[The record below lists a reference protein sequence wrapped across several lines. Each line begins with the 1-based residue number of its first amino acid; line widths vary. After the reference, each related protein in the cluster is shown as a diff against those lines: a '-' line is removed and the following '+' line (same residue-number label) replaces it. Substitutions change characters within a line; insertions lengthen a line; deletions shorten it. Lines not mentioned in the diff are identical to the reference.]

1 LPGNGTSS
9 GFATHPTVI
18 ASNIG
23 TGGFDVNSLNNWLS
37 TYVITLQT
45 NTHTSQNGGNGLVLL
60 TEYVDPMIVSISS
73 ANQNFTPMRI
83 ESLTN
88 QVIVNKIVI
97 SSAQTIA
104 LSKLGGYADDFSTAM
119 LDFGNY
125 QQFYLNFS
133 NSSITQ
139 SIHVSNLNTTNDGL
153 NYQSGQILLNVV
165 SNNNNVILDFSTNFK
180 IDTSWTGA
188 AFTTPPGILYTC
200 NIGLQKMDYTIFNN
214 SIYLGAPTYFS

>member
-1 LPGNGTSS
+1 
-9 GFATHPTVI
+9 
-18 ASNIG
+18 
-23 TGGFDVNSLNNWLS
+23 
-37 TYVITLQT
+37 
-45 NTHTSQNGGNGLVLL
+45 
-60 TEYVDPMIVSISS
+60 
-73 ANQNFTPMRI
+73 
-83 ESLTN
+83 
-88 QVIVNKIVI
+88 
-97 SSAQTIA
+97 
-104 LSKLGGYADDFSTAM
+104 M

-139 SIHVSNLNTTNDGL
+139 SIHVSNINVTNGGL

-200 NIGLQKMDYTIFNN
+200 NTGLQKIDYTIFNN
-214 SIYLGAPTYFS
+214 NIYLGAPTYFS